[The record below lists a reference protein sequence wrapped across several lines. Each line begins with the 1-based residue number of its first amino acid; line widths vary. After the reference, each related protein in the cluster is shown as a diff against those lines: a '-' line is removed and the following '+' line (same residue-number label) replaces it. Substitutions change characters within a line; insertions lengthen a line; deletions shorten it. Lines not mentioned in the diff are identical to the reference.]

1 MSFNQFTNL
10 DFNDL
15 RTQIKSYLRA
25 NSNFT
30 DFDFEG
36 SNFSVLIDTLAYN
49 SYITAYNTNM
59 AVNESFIDSATL
71 RENVVSLARNIGY
84 VPRSKKASVARISF
98 SVDVSGT
105 PARAVKLK
113 AGVVALGSV
122 VNGNYIFSIPEDITV
137 TPDADGI
144 ASFSDIEIYEGN
156 LLRKSF
162 TVDYS
167 QPDAKYILP
176 NSDVDTSTIRVSV
189 TSTAVETYTV
199 YKNIFDVDANSR
211 LFLVQEVDDEKYQI
225 LFGDNIL
232 GKKPE
237 DGSTINVSYIV
248 TNGDAADGAAN
259 FNFSGNLVYLRGGN
273 EVQITSGVSILTT
286 IQASENGD
294 DIESIDNVKYLAP
307 RVYASQYRAVTAN
320 DYTSLIPFLY
330 PNIDSVSAYGG
341 EELDP
346 PQYGKVFITV
356 KPKNGEFL
364 SDVAKDSIKNDL
376 KKYTIA
382 GIKQEFVDLKYLY
395 VEYDSTVSYD
405 PGQVTNSQDLHS
417 RISAAIESY
426 SDSADINSFGGRFKY
441 SKLLSQ
447 IDRVDSAITSNIT
460 KVVMRR
466 NMVPAYNALANYE
479 ICYGNQFHAELEGFN
494 IKSSGFTVDG
504 IEGTLYLTDVPT
516 VSSGGTAATS
526 STGAANIFSARP
538 VQVNVKTGSISI
550 ISVSSDNTVRTVIP
564 NAGTVDYV
572 RGEIILYPITITSTV
587 LENRIE
593 ISVIPESNDI
603 VAKENLYIV
612 LDTTGNSILSLK
624 EDLISSG
631 SNRSGTNY
639 IPPSSFNSNKKYTR

>member
-144 ASFSDIEIYEGN
+144 ASFSNIEIYEGN

-199 YKNIFDVDANSR
+199 YKNIFEVKPDSR
-211 LFLVQEVDDEKYQI
+211 LFLVQEIDDEKYQI
-225 LFGDNIL
+225 LFGDNLL
-232 GKKPE
+232 GKRPE
-237 DGSTINVSYIV
+237 DGSTINASYIV

-273 EVQITSGVSILTT
+273 EVQITSGISVLTT
-286 IQASENGD
+286 TQASENGD

-382 GIKQEFVDLKYLY
+382 GIRQEFVDLKYLY

-447 IDRVDSAITSNIT
+447 IDKVDSAITSNIT

-479 ICYGNQFHAELEGFN
+479 ICYGNKFHAELEGFN

-504 IEGTLYLTDVPT
+504 FEGTLYLTDVPT
-516 VSSGGTAATS
+516 VSSGGNAATS
-526 STGAANIFSARP
+526 STGAANIFTSRP
-538 VQVNVKTGSISI
+538 LQVNVKTGSISI
-550 ISVSSDNTVRTVIP
+550 ISVSSDNQVRTVIP
-564 NAGTVDYV
+564 NAGTVDYE

-593 ISVIPESNDI
+593 ISVIPDSNDI